1 MKTNRYQLQI
11 RVILKNK
18 LSNSTTV
25 IFAKAIKT
33 TSPVEDQ
40 KRSITRL
47 RKKTR
52 KAGTK
57 KTIVL
62 LESKR

>member
-25 IFAKAIKT
+25 IFAKAIKN

>member
-18 LSNSTTV
+18 LSNSTKV
-25 IFAKAIKT
+25 KFAKAIKN
-33 TSPVEDQ
+33 TSPVENL
-40 KRSITRL
+40 KRSITGL

-52 KAGTK
+52 KGRNEK
-57 KTIVL
+57 DYSFIGK
-62 LESKR
+62 